1 MVSGQYPQLTQST
14 VMVCR
19 LEMRIFARKKIS
31 SAVHSLPNATNR
43 FSFKEKRKKKVI
55 LFYFAEEMNLQVSVK
70 PVVRNV

>member
-1 MVSGQYPQLTQST
+1 
-14 VMVCR
+14 
-19 LEMRIFARKKIS
+19 MRIFARKKIS